1 MVLAVLPEDP
11 PSSGWGGDTPL
22 MTSLRRHL
30 LATLLDVSVVTLMA
44 TQGWLMAPI
53 SPALAA
59 GILILAIVFLFG
71 ADVIKIV
78 LRRVAERPTSATPSS
93 T

>member
-1 MVLAVLPEDP
+1 MEWCLPFFP
-11 PSSGWGGDTPL
+11 RIRRQSGWGGDIPL

-53 SPALAA
+53 SPALAV

-78 LRRVAERPTSATPSS
+78 LLPRRAS
-93 T
+93 

>member
-53 SPALAA
+53 SPTLVAA
-59 GILILAIVFLFG
+59 
-71 ADVIKIV
+71 ADPGSLYAGPWAK
-78 LRRVAERPTSATPSS
+78 RCEAGPG
-93 T
+93 

>member
-1 MVLAVLPEDP
+1 M
-11 PSSGWGGDTPL
+11 GW
-22 MTSLRRHL
+22 RHPADDQL
-30 LATLLDVSVVTLMA
+30 TAAPIATLLDVSVVTLMA

-78 LRRVAERPTSATPSS
+78 LLPRRAS
-93 T
+93 